1 MNYLQVLNAFYDRL
15 ETNPLSSSAIALWHS
30 LVHTNYKAG
39 WIDEFAVAASVLCVK
54 SGLKDSMFKK
64 ARNELAQKGY
74 ITFQSRKGN
83 QSAVYRLNHLW
94 SHSDRNGVHNGSHN
108 GVRNGSHNGVPL
120 FFYDNLLL
128 PQHDNARE
136 EIDPFTAYQQEIGPL
151 TEIIKDNMLDW
162 LEGGYFDEPELIV
175 LEAIR
180 ESAIHEKRSWAY
192 IDRVLRRCLQENV
205 KTVDQM
211 RQKKAEFEKA
221 KMAKVTPIRGG
232 DAGAGNQRRR
242 AQTDVPK
249 PITKGEAGRLNK
261 PDNYNER
268 MLQVHGQGWLPDD
281 VI

>member
-1 MNYLQVLNAFYDRL
+1 MNYIQALNAFYDRL
-15 ETNPLSSSAIALWHS
+15 ETNPLSSSAIALWHA

-74 ITFQSRKGN
+74 TTFQSRKGN
-83 QSAVYRLNHLW
+83 QSAVYCISHLW
-94 SHSDRNGVHNGSHN
+94 SQYDCN
-108 GVRNGSHNGVPL
+108 GVRNGVYNGVRNGIHNGDPL
-120 FFYDNLLL
+120 FFSNNLLL
-128 PQHDNARE
+128 PLQDNARE
-136 EIDPFTAYQQEIGPL
+136 ELDPFTAYTQEIGPL
-151 TEIIKDNMLDW
+151 TEIIKDFMLDW
-162 LEGGYFDEPELIV
+162 LDGGYFDEPKSIV

-192 IDRVLRRCLQENV
+192 IDKVLRRCLQENV
-205 KTVDQM
+205 KTVEQM
-211 RQKKAEFEKA
+211 RQKKIEFEQS

-232 DAGAGNQRRR
+232 EAGAANQRRR
-242 AQTDVPK
+242 SQADVPK

-268 MLQVHGQGWLPDD
+268 MRQVHGQGWLPDD